1 MEVVKAISL
10 TKIYDNNGIYVKALD
25 NVSLSFQKGEFIV
38 IVGSSGSGKTT
49 LLNILGGLDQTDMGE
64 VFVNEISLKE
74 MNEEELSVFRR
85 ENIGFVFQNYNLIPI
100 LSVYENIVLPLQLG
114 GKKIDESY
122 IAEMA
127 DYLGIRNKM
136 QQMPEQLSG
145 GQQQRVAIIRA
156 LSSKPVILLADEPT
170 GNLDSK
176 TGNEVITLLKQLSA
190 EYIQTTVVV
199 THNDE
204 IAKRAGRVIRLE
216 DGKVK

>member
-170 GNLDSK
+170 GGCK
-176 TGNEVITLLKQLSA
+176 I
-190 EYIQTTVVV
+190 VV
-199 THNDE
+199 
-204 IAKRAGRVIRLE
+204 
-216 DGKVK
+216 